1 MCLPLRRKPNRFMKL
16 LYVSTLDH
24 IIRAMLPH
32 LQGAKNAGYRVEVA
46 CRVTRFG
53 DDVRAVADAVHDV
66 PMERFPLH
74 TNNLI
79 ALKQVTELIRRE
91 RYDVVHSHN
100 PSGGFIGRLAAT
112 NAQTGALRV
121 YTAHGFHFHRHGHPA
136 ANAVYETIER
146 YAGHKLSD
154 AVYTYNREDYDT
166 ALLKNIVPK
175 ERLFATRGIG
185 ISARDRFNPDT
196 VTDAERAAFR
206 AEIGATET
214 TRILSVVG
222 EMLPRK
228 RQFDAI
234 TAMPRLL
241 QTHPKALL
249 VLVGD
254 GKMLTQ
260 NEALARRLG
269 VAANCR
275 FLGFRR
281 DVRIILGASD
291 LFVFPSQQEG
301 LPCAIQES
309 LAMRVPV
316 VATDVRGNCEVVD
329 DTTGRLVPLGKP
341 DALADAAS
349 ELLSL
354 PQEARNALGA
364 TGRDNMIAHY
374 ERDKC
379 VAEWLDNYRVA
390 DARRKGRT

>member
-1 MCLPLRRKPNRFMKL
+1 MKL

-32 LQGAKNAGYRVEVA
+32 LQGAKDAGYRVEVA

-74 TNNLI
+74 TNNLR

-112 NAQTGALRV
+112 NAGTGALRV

-154 AVYTYNREDYDT
+154 AVYTYNREDYDA
-166 ALLKNIVPK
+166 ALLKNIVP
-175 ERLFATRGIG
+175 EPRLFATRGIG
-185 ISARDRFNPDT
+185 ISARDRFNPGA
-196 VTDAERAAFR
+196 VAVEERAAFR
-206 AEIGATET
+206 AEIGADADTP
-214 TRILSVVG
+214 ILSVVG

-234 TAMPRLL
+234 GAMPRLL
-241 QTHPKALL
+241 TKHPKALL

-254 GKMLTQ
+254 GKMLAR

-281 DVRIILGASD
+281 DVRTILAASD

-301 LPCAIQES
+301 LPCAIQEA

-316 VATDVRGNCEVVD
+316 VATDVRGNCEIVSD
-329 DTTGRLVPLGKP
+329 ATGRLVPLANP
-341 DALADAAS
+341 DALADAAI

-354 PQEARNALGA
+354 PKTARDALGA
-364 TGRDNMIAHY
+364 TGRDNMITHY
-374 ERDKC
+374 EREKC
-379 VAEWLDNYRVA
+379 VQEWLDNYKVA
-390 DARRKGRT
+390 DARRRGQA